1 MNDIVDDI
9 NLILQN
15 LNKHSRNK
23 KQVSFD
29 EWYSTNNNLFK
40 YMNEDVNDKEPYE
53 VRFLI
58 SPQTKKML
66 DFMMNK
72 YKSHKL
78 EQLAKIYFI
87 YALVL
92 NFNTDE
98 KRKKIMIPPK
108 QGEQI

>member
-29 EWYSTNNNLFK
+29 EWYNTNNNLFK
-40 YMNEDVNDKEPYE
+40 YMNEGVNDKEPYE

-58 SPQTKKML
+58 SPQTKRML
-66 DFMMNK
+66 DFMMDR

-78 EQLAKIYFI
+78 ENLCRIYMI
-87 YALVL
+87 YSLIL
-92 NFNTDE
+92 NFNTDD
-98 KRKKIMIPPK
+98 KRKKIMNMPT
-108 QGEQI
+108 QGETI